1 MRIYPLHV
9 SVRHSSL
16 QPPYSSDKLIQDIE
30 RDSAKD
36 QAVVIIFIIATVG
49 LLGYAIASPWVSKWV
64 DVGCTGPLATPSDL
78 DC

>member
-9 SVRHSSL
+9 SVRPFSL
-16 QPPYSSDKLIQDIE
+16 QSPYPNDKLTQEIE

-36 QAVVIIFIIATVG
+36 QAVVIIFIIATAG

-64 DVGCTGPLATPSDL
+64 DVGCPGPLAPLLPT
-78 DC
+78 